1 MTDERIYIH
10 SQHSKMKERESISPI
25 PAPRKVYASLS
36 FNSVNLEKVTELY
49 KYAISMGLPF
59 ILHVDDE
66 IPTSTSRTSRTD
78 TDLSLERRD
87 S

>member
-10 SQHSKMKERESISPI
+10 SQHSKMKMREAISPV
-25 PAPRKVYASLS
+25 PAPRKVYASFS

-59 ILHVDDE
+59 TLHIDD
-66 IPTSTSRTSRTD
+66 
-78 TDLSLERRD
+78 
-87 S
+87 

>member
-10 SQHSKMKERESISPI
+10 SQHSKMKVREAISPI

-59 ILHVDDE
+59 TLHVDDE
-66 IPTSTSRTSRTD
+66 IPTE
-78 TDLSLERRD
+78 DLEDLED
-87 S
+87 